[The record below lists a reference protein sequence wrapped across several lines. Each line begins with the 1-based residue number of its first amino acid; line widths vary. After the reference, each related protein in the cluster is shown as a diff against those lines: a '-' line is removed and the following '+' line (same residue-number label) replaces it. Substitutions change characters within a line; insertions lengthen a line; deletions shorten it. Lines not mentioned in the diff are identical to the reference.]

1 MHVAPGSRGRG
12 YVFRMDA
19 RASATGAEYPPPP
32 PLVTLLALTMG
43 VFLVTLN
50 VTVVT
55 VALPDIQRSLHARP
69 DELEWVIDAYNL
81 VGASLLLSAGFFADR
96 FGRKR
101 ALCAGYTVFT
111 AGAQNTLPLWIF
123 GAIRLGQQLPEVNVV
138 VSTVIVLTVI
148 PVAIAARLT
157 GGGGLTRGGAGRETA
172 AQQAVGVTAE

>member
-1 MHVAPGSRGRG
+1 MAANP
-12 YVFRMDA
+12 
-19 RASATGAEYPPPP
+19 SATGTGYPPPP

-55 VALPDIQRSLHARP
+55 VALPDIQRSLNARP

-101 ALCAGYTVFT
+101 ALLTGYTIFSGGALLCAAAPT
-111 AGAQNTLPLWIF
+111 AGWLILF
-123 GAIRLGQQLPEVNVV
+123 RVV
-138 VSTVIVLTVI
+138 
-148 PVAIAARLT
+148 
-157 GGGGLTRGGAGRETA
+157 
-172 AQQAVGVTAE
+172 QAVGGTALTPTSLSIVESGTRSRSE

>member
-1 MHVAPGSRGRG
+1 MRARRRNAWPDLTALNIRCQAPVMHVPPVARGGG

-19 RASATGAEYPPPP
+19 RARPAATGGESPPPP

-55 VALPDIQRSLHARP
+55 VALPDIQGSLNARP

-101 ALCAGYTVFT
+101 AL
-111 AGAQNTLPLWIF
+111 
-123 GAIRLGQQLPEVNVV
+123 
-138 VSTVIVLTVI
+138 
-148 PVAIAARLT
+148 
-157 GGGGLTRGGAGRETA
+157 
-172 AQQAVGVTAE
+172 